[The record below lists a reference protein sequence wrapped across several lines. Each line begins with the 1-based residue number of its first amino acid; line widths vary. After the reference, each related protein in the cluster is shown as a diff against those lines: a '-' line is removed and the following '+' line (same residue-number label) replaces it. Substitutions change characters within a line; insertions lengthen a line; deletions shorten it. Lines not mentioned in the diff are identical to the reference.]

1 MQMLV
6 QNDYRSFFF
15 QDYLSEVHLST
26 S

>member
-6 QNDYRSFFF
+6 QNDCKSFFF